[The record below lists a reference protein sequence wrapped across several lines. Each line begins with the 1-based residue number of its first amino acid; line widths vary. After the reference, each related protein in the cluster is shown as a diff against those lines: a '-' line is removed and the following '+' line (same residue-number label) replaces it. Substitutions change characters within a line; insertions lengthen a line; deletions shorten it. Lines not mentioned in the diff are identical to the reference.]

1 MKSGRG
7 NQLRSYLGR
16 FVWAVWLTALLVL
29 PLIAGFAQQPQEP
42 PVEDDTV
49 VRLQSELVSFTV
61 VVSTTDGRPLP
72 ALKAEHF
79 RVFEDH
85 KRQEIVYFAAV
96 DAPVDMLLLIDDSN
110 SMQEKMP
117 LVKQAAEVFFDRLR
131 PQDRAGL
138 VAFGEQTVLLAD
150 LVRSPT
156 KLKQALARIPA
167 EAGTNFYDALYLSAQ
182 ELVRQASGERKAIIV
197 LSDGVDTSSYYSFE
211 QASQLLERSGITAYF
226 IEVDTLDDMIQGL
239 KGERKGRPRLT
250 LSAAQLE
257 KYRRAYRPEEPAA
270 FYRDARFFSVEERVQ
285 IARALYQL
293 ARQELRHLAE
303 RTGGRVFPLKDFSQ
317 LSAIYHQISAE
328 LSTLY
333 SIGYHPTNT
342 KRDGAWRSLRVELSV
357 PNAKAHARSGY
368 WAPAK

>member
-1 MKSGRG
+1 MVGVAG
-7 NQLRSYLGR
+7 
-16 FVWAVWLTALLVL
+16 LTVLLIL
-29 PLIAGFAQQPQEP
+29 PIITGFAQQRQDP
-42 PVEDDTV
+42 PVEDDTA

-85 KRQEIVYFAAV
+85 KRQEIAYFAAF

-138 VAFGEQTVLLAD
+138 IAFGEQTVLLAD
-150 LVRSPT
+150 LIHSPT

-167 EAGTNFYDALYLSAQ
+167 EAGTNFYDALYLSAR
-182 ELVRQASGERKAIIV
+182 ELVKQAGSERKAIIV
-197 LSDGVDTSSYYSFE
+197 LSDGVDTSSYYTFD
-211 QASQLLERSGITAYF
+211 QASQLLERGGITAYF

-239 KGERKGRPRLT
+239 RGERKGRPRLT
-250 LSAAQLE
+250 LSPAQLE
-257 KYRRAYRPEEPAA
+257 KYRRAYRPDEPPA
-270 FYRDARFFSVEERVQ
+270 FYRDARLFSVEERVQ
-285 IARALYQL
+285 IARSLYQL
-293 ARQELRHLAE
+293 ARQELRYLAE

-317 LSAIYHQISAE
+317 LSAIYNQISTE

-333 SIGYHPTNT
+333 SIGYYPTNT
-342 KRDGAWRSLRVELSV
+342 RRDGAWRSLRVELTV

-368 WAPAK
+368 WAPTK